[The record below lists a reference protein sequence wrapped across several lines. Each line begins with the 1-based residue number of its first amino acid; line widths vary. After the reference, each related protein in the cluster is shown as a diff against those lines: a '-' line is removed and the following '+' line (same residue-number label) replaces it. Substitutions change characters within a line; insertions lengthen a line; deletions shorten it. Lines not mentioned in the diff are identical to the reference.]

1 MELLHLV
8 THRSS
13 FFDRRIASLRARGHS
28 CDIVPVPGR
37 ELDDRAERKAT
48 SRSFQHYLRF
58 YARVLAATANTYDLV
73 HAHYGLTAPFAIL
86 QPHRPLVLS
95 LWGSDLHGEFGW
107 LGERC
112 ARLVDETVVMSSEM
126 AAQLGCGATV
136 VPHGVDTDLFR
147 PTDRDAAR
155 REVGWAPDTRHVLFP
170 YTPSRDVKNYPLAER
185 VVERVRSTLDSEVR
199 LQTVYDVEQDAV
211 PVYMNAADAL
221 LLTSHREGSPNTVK
235 EALACNL
242 PVVATD
248 VGDVRERL
256 DGVTQSAVCTDEADL
271 VSTLAR
277 VLDENERSNGRAAV
291 QPLSVERTTDRL
303 ESVYRRALDA

>member
-13 FFDRRIASLRARGHS
+13 FFERRIRSLRERGHD

-37 ELDDRAERKAT
+37 ELDDRAERVET
-48 SRSFQHYLRF
+48 SRSLRHYLWF
-58 YARVLAATANTYDLV
+58 YGRVLAATANSYDLV
-73 HAHYGLTAPFAIL
+73 HAHYGLTVPFALL
-86 QPHRPLVLS
+86 QPHRPVVLS

-107 LGERC
+107 LSERC
-112 ARLVDETVVMSSEM
+112 ARLAEETVVMSPAM
-126 AAQLGCGATV
+126 ATQLDCGATV

-147 PTDRDAAR
+147 PMDRAAAR
-155 REVGWAPDTRHVLFP
+155 REVGWDPDACHVLFP
-170 YTPSRDVKNYPLAER
+170 YSPARSVKNFPLAER
-185 VVERVRSTLDSEVR
+185 VVERVRADLDCAVR
-199 LQTVYDVEQDAV
+199 LQTVYDVEHDAV

-248 VGDVRERL
+248 VGDVRERV
-256 DGVTQSAVCTDEADL
+256 DGVTRSAVCTDETEL
-271 VSTLAR
+271 VTALSRL
-277 VLDENERSNGRAAV
+277 LEESGRSNGRRAV
-291 QPLSVERTTDRL
+291 QSLSVDRTTDRL
-303 ESVYRRALDA
+303 ESVYRRALDS